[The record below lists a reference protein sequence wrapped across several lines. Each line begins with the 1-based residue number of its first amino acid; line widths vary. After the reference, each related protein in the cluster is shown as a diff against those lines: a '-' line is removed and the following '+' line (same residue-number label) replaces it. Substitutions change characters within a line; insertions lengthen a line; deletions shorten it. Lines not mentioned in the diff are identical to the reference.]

1 MKKRAFR
8 GADIEAA
15 PVWRQGF
22 HPRTDPNGRVDTK
35 GFMRGR
41 RLMVNR
47 RSVLPVFLCIT
58 ARRARFDS
66 YASLGK
72 LRSTPAKNGLDET

>member
-8 GADIEAA
+8 GADIEAIRA
-15 PVWRQGF
+15 WRLDGF
-22 HPRTDPNGRVDTK
+22 HLRTDPNGRVDTK

-47 RSVLPVFLCIT
+47 RSVLPVFFMYHCKT
-58 ARRARFDS
+58 GAV
-66 YASLGK
+66 
-72 LRSTPAKNGLDET
+72 